1 MEGVLMHIKILKLKT
16 GFLIFDEWD
25 ADDKHAFSTLDDVI
39 EALPAMFEP
48 VESAAPKIEPVSAP
62 APYVEKPFGA
72 YDSASE
78 ANGAAD
84 ADPA

>member
-1 MEGVLMHIKILKLKT
+1 MEGVLMDITISKLKT
-16 GFLIFDEWD
+16 GFLVFDEWD

-39 EALPAMFEP
+39 EALPAMFQP
-48 VESAAPKIEPVSAP
+48 VESAAPEIEPVSAP
-62 APYVEKPFGA
+62 AYVEKPFGA